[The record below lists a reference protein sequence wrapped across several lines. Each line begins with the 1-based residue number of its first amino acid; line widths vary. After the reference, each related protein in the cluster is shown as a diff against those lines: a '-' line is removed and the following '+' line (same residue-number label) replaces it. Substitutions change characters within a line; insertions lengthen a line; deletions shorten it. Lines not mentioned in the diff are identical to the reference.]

1 MLPGKDESR
10 AGAGISGCKAA
21 PRDTA
26 LVASLA
32 QAGDRQEDNR
42 RPPGFSRFASSALLL
57 LVFLCGS
64 VPWAAAATELPSNLA
79 RAPDRGPIFL
89 MGSAAVGG
97 TPGYDT
103 FSPGFGV
110 SILFRPQAAANFLS
124 FLYRWNTGMIMQAEY
139 RPVAAERRLLAADL
153 IFRRYLANM
162 KDETIGTSYFVGL
175 GIGAAEV
182 TYPVA
187 SRTSSEIWWTYL
199 VECGSER
206 SPSDHW
212 TFVLKGQWRIY
223 DHHTRD
229 YSSWSVHFGIGIPL
243 PW

>member
-1 MLPGKDESR
+1 MLLGKDESR
-10 AGAGISGCKAA
+10 VDARTSGPLAVF
-21 PRDTA
+21 RDTGW
-26 LVASLA
+26 LVSPAR
-32 QAGDRQEDNR
+32 AGYRQEENR
-42 RPPGFSRFASSALLL
+42 RPSGAWRFARWIL
-57 LVFLCGS
+57 LVLVLLGGV
-64 VPWAAAATELPSNLA
+64 VPRATATTDLPPNLA

-153 IFRRYLANM
+153 IFRRYLGNM
-162 KDETIGTSYFVGL
+162 KDETVGTAYFVGL

-182 TYPVA
+182 TYPVG

-199 VECGSER
+199 VEFGSER

-212 TFVLKGQWRIY
+212 AFVLKGQWRIY

>member
-1 MLPGKDESR
+1 MPPRNDTLR
-10 AGAGISGCKAA
+10 AGAGTPDRKSVPQHTG
-21 PRDTA
+21 R
-26 LVASLA
+26 VASLA
-32 QAGDRQEDNR
+32 QAGYRLEENHQ
-42 RPPGFSRFASSALLL
+42 PGGFLHTARWALLL
-57 LVFLCGS
+57 ALLFSS
-64 VPWAAAATELPSNLA
+64 VPWAAATTELPPNLA
-79 RAPDRGPIFL
+79 RSPDRGPIFL

-103 FSPGFGV
+103 FNPGFGV

-124 FLYRWNTGMIMQAEY
+124 FLYRWNTGMIMQVEY
-139 RPVAAERRLLAADL
+139 RPVAADRRLLAADL

-175 GIGAAEV
+175 GIGAAEA
-182 TYPVA
+182 TYPVGTR
-187 SRTSSEIWWTYL
+187 SSSEIWWTYL
-199 VECGSER
+199 VEFGSER

-223 DHHTRD
+223 DHHTRN